1 MVMAEDQQV
10 AMDQARTVGRPMA
23 ALVAAVLFSGSA
35 LAHDSG
41 PGSWIRNGN
50 FISPLDGAHCCGE
63 HDCFALDPDDVRE
76 AAGGYLIRSLD
87 ELVPPREVQWSR
99 DGRYWRCRKADGT
112 RRCFF
117 APPPA
122 S

>member
-1 MVMAEDQQV
+1 MKRLVIGIPALLGFLWLVLSTSQQI
-10 AMDQARTVGRPMA
+10 
-23 ALVAAVLFSGSA
+23 A

-76 AAGGYLIRSLD
+76 AAGGYLIRSLN
-87 ELVPPREVQWSR
+87 ELVPAREVQWSR
-99 DGRYWRCRKADGT
+99 DGQYWRCRKADGT

-122 S
+122 I